1 MANDKLDPNS
11 APSGL
16 GTSEKMN
23 SGVKKL
29 NKLPLIIIGGVAFIL
44 IMGLGFATMKRGE
57 MQEGDNVKITSIDN
71 DGEKFAGNML
81 NDLWQKSLRD
91 QAKPTPKPTEKIK
104 EEKST
109 TIAVAPT
116 IIQKDLGSPLADKNI
131 TSEIDKE
138 ALRLRKLKEKLYQT
152 AINAPTLIK
161 VGSAM
166 GSGTN
171 AMNPLTGLMQGM
183 GGAKPPSGL
192 DAIAAIASAM
202 GNKPA
207 TNNQSKNTPFLK
219 QKNSFD
225 YLDSKKTKQLSPYEI
240 KTGTLIPGV
249 MISGINSD
257 LPGLIKGQVRENVYD
272 TATGE
277 HLLIPQG
284 TTLIGRYSAD
294 VGYGQER
301 ALIAWNRLIFPD
313 GQTVNIGSMN
323 GMDSAGYAGFEDEV
337 DNHYFRVFG
346 SAFLLTVLNGDITVS
361 GNKLVIKSE
370 NTDTQRKETAIEK
383 AASKMIE
390 KQLGIAPTITIR
402 PGYRFNIFV
411 TKDMILEP
419 LAYSYNTEINNKSLL
434 PSYNNQTLTQGYNND
449 PIYTD
454 GYIGAGKS
462 MSAATTRVV
471 SVPR

>member
-1 MANDKLDPNS
+1 MADDKLDPNS

-16 GTSEKMN
+16 GTSKKMD

-29 NKLPLIIIGGVAFIL
+29 NKLPLVIIGGVAFIL
-44 IMGLGFATMKRGE
+44 ILGLGFATMKRGE
-57 MQEGDNVKITSIDN
+57 MQEGDKVKITSIDN

-81 NDLWQKSLRD
+81 NDLWQQSLRN
-91 QAKPTPKPTEKIK
+91 QNKPTPKPTE
-104 EEKST
+104 EKST
-109 TIAVAPT
+109 VVVVAP
-116 IIQKDLGSPLADKNI
+116 IASQKDLGSPLADKNI
-131 TSEIDKE
+131 TAEIDKE
-138 ALRLRKLKEKLYQT
+138 ALRLKKLKEKLYQT

-161 VGSAM
+161 VGSGM
-166 GSGTN
+166 GSG
-171 AMNPLTGLMQGM
+171 AGAINPLAMLGNSKNGASMLDLIAKLKTGT
-183 GGAKPPSGL
+183 GGL
-192 DAIAAIASAM
+192 
-202 GNKPA
+202 
-207 TNNQSKNTPFLK
+207 NNMSKDEQSKNISFLK
-219 QKNSFD
+219 QKKSFD

-240 KTGTLIPGV
+240 KTGTLIPAV

-257 LPGLIKGQVRENVYD
+257 LPGPIKGQVRENVYD

-419 LAYSYNTEINNKSLL
+419 LAYSYNTETNNKSLL
-434 PSYNNQTLTQGYNND
+434 PSYNNQTFTKGYNND
-449 PIYTD
+449 PVYTD
-454 GYIGAGKS
+454 GYIGMGKS

-471 SVPR
+471 AVPR

>member
-1 MANDKLDPNS
+1 MAYDKLDPNS

-16 GTSEKMN
+16 GTSEKIN

-44 IMGLGFATMKRGE
+44 VMGLGFATMKRGE
-57 MQEGDNVKITSIDN
+57 MQEGGDKVKITKIDN
-71 DGEKFAGNML
+71 DSENFTGNML
-81 NDLWQKSLRD
+81 DDLWQQALRSQD
-91 QAKPTPKPTEKIK
+91 KPTSEIK
-104 EEKST
+104 EVKT
-109 TIAVAPT
+109 TTLTTPPT
-116 IIQKDLGSPLADKNI
+116 TLQKDLGSPLADKNI
-131 TSEIDKE
+131 NAEIDKE
-138 ALRLRKLKEKLYQT
+138 ALRLKKLKEKLYRT

-171 AMNPLTGLMQGM
+171 AMNPLAMSN
-183 GGAKPPSGL
+183 PPSSL
-192 DAIAAIASAM
+192 DTLATIASAL
-202 GNKPA
+202 GDKPA
-207 TNNQSKNTPFLK
+207 LNNQSKNMPFLK
-219 QKNSFD
+219 QKNSFE

-257 LPGLIKGQVRENVYD
+257 LPGLIKGQVRENIYD
-272 TATGE
+272 TATGK

-284 TTLIGRYSAD
+284 TTLIGRYSAN
-294 VGYGQER
+294 VGYGQNR

-337 DNHYFRVFG
+337 DNHYFKVFG
-346 SAFLLTVLNGDITVS
+346 SAFLLTLLNGDMTVS
-361 GNKLVIKSE
+361 KGKLIIKSE

-383 AASKMIE
+383 AASKIIE
-390 KQLGIAPTITIR
+390 RQLDIPPTITIR
-402 PGYRFNIFV
+402 PGYKFNIFV

-419 LAYSYNTEINNKSLL
+419 LPYSYNGE
-434 PSYNNQTLTQGYNND
+434 
-449 PIYTD
+449 
-454 GYIGAGKS
+454 GK
-462 MSAATTRVV
+462 
-471 SVPR
+471 